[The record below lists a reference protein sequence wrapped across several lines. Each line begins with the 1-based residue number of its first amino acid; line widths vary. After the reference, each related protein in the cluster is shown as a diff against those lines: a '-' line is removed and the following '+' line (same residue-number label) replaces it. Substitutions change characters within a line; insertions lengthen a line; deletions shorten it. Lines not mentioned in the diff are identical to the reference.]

1 MELTVSSIIE
11 EKMNEYWA
19 DENKVKQNFQ
29 DEKKRIGGRGRGGGD
44 LQERHKRRRRRK
56 KQRDRRK
63 QKPQTREDGG
73 NIQDISL
80 LLGFR
85 LQAVS

>member
-29 DEKKRIGGRGRGGGD
+29 DEKKRIGGRGRGGGTYRNAIK
-44 LQERHKRRRRRK
+44 E
-56 KQRDRRK
+56 
-63 QKPQTREDGG
+63 EGG
-73 NIQDISL
+73 EKNKETGGSENHRP
-80 LLGFR
+80 GKMVETFR
-85 LQAVS
+85 TSRFF